1 MKRISEFWAWQS
13 ERLGWYIKNANSWGN
28 YQRVVTLIFYVTSAL
43 TKEQRS
49 KVSGG
54 WWSYA
59 AEVLRPAITNQRE
72 GAKKYLLPDKNQSKI
87 TFSQRL
93 RNCLGM

>member
-1 MKRISEFWAWQS
+1 
-13 ERLGWYIKNANSWGN
+13 
-28 YQRVVTLIFYVTSAL
+28 VTSAL

-59 AEVLRPAITNQRE
+59 AEVLRPAITNQRGGRMFGSRWYVVIP
-72 GAKKYLLPDKNQSKI
+72 GAFMAFASSN
-87 TFSQRL
+87 
-93 RNCLGM
+93 